1 MKIFNFLKKSGC
13 KKCCNKRTAK
23 VVRKTKET
31 DITLELCLD
40 GSGKSEINTGI
51 GFFNHMLELFAYHS
65 GIDLTLT
72 AKGDLDVDEHHTIE
86 DCALAL
92 GEAFKEAL
100 GDKKGIDRYGF
111 LLPMDESLAEVAI
124 DFSGRPTLVWNA
136 TFTREFVGE
145 MPTEMFQ
152 HFFKSFVDTA
162 ACTLHIRCDGENE
175 HHKIEAIFKAFGH
188 AVAMAIKANGKDEVP
203 SSKGVL

>member
-1 MKIFNFLKKSGC
+1 MKFCNFLKKFASSSNG
-13 KKCCNKRTAK
+13 KKRCSK

-40 GSGKSEINTGI
+40 GSGKSSIDTGI
-51 GFFNHMLELFAYHS
+51 GFFNHMLELFTYHS
-65 GIDLTLT
+65 GIDLTLS
-72 AKGDLDVDEHHTIE
+72 AKGDLNVDEHHTIE

-100 GDKKGIDRYGF
+100 GDKRGIERYGF

-152 HFFKSFVDTA
+152 HFFKSFVDTS

-188 AVAMAIKANGKDEVP
+188 AVGMAIKATGKDEIP